1 MYPQQ
6 HRLIT
11 AEALRRLRDDG
22 SAKVALTEPQQI
34 AIKILKNEDGML
46 LSIDEAYA
54 VIQGLQIAIDRIEH

>member
-11 AEALRRLRDDG
+11 AEALRRLRSEG

-34 AIKILKNEDGML
+34 AILDGSAGEDAPSL
-46 LSIDEAYA
+46 ATPEQLALFS
-54 VIQGLQIAIDRIEH
+54 QQ